1 VTIAVKRTLD
11 SLTVPNYR
19 RYFAGQI
26 VSLTGNWMQMVAE
39 AWLVLKLTH
48 SGADVG
54 ITTGLQ
60 FLPMLLLG
68 ALGGVLI
75 DRVRDKR
82 RLLMLTQT
90 LMAAPAIALWA
101 LTAAGAVQV
110 WMVWLIVLLRGTI
123 LTVDNPAR
131 QTFVMD
137 LVGPDKVVNAVS
149 LNSVIIHSA
158 RITGPMFAGAL
169 IAGLGVAPCFLF
181 NALSFVAMIVALWLM
196 DPAQL
201 HPQAER
207 AGRERGQVRDAI
219 RTVAA
224 RADLRIPLL
233 MMVAIGTFS
242 FNFQVLLPLF
252 AKFTWHGTATTYALL
267 MAAMGVGSITG
278 ALAAGHRG
286 RVTPQLLV
294 GAATLFGLGQ
304 VLAAAAPT
312 EAIQMAV
319 LTVVGAASVT
329 FAAGVNS
336 SLQLGAGALRGRVMA
351 LYSVVFLGSTPI
363 GAPIVGAIAE
373 GAGPRYGLLLGG
385 LAALATALW
394 ATIAYRR
401 ANAWPQSSSSAISH
415 PATRPHGSGLPR
427 PRRSSASTCGPEP
440 RFSPSGSAAGSR
452 AARG

>member
-1 VTIAVKRTLD
+1 LTVAVRRTLD

-26 VSLTGNWMQMVAE
+26 VSITGNWMQMVAE

-68 ALGGVLI
+68 ALGGVFI
-75 DRVRDKR
+75 DRVSDKR
-82 RLLMLTQT
+82 RLLMITQT
-90 LMAAPAIALWA
+90 LMAAPAVTLWA
-101 LTAAGAVQV
+101 LTATGAVQV
-110 WMVWLIVLLRGTI
+110 WMVWVIVLLRGTI

-181 NALSFVAMIVALWLM
+181 NAMSFGAMLVALWLM
-196 DPAQL
+196 DPRQL
-201 HPQAER
+201 HTSER
-207 AGRERGQVRDAI
+207 SNREPGQVRAAI
-219 RTVAA
+219 RTVVG

-233 MMVAIGTFS
+233 MMVVIGTFS

-278 ALAAGHRG
+278 ALVAGHRN
-286 RVTPQLLV
+286 RVTPRLLV
-294 GAATLFGLGQ
+294 GAATLFGLSQ

-312 EAIQMAV
+312 QAVQMAILAV
-319 LTVVGAASVT
+319 TGAGSVT

-363 GAPIVGAIAE
+363 GAPIVGALAE

-385 LAALATALW
+385 LAALATAIW

-401 ANAWPQSSSSAISH
+401 VGAWPQSNRSRSSL
-415 PATRPHGSGLPR
+415 PATAMRVSASPS
-427 PRRSSASTCGPEP
+427 RRSSSASTCGPAP
-440 RFSPSGSAAGSR
+440 RFSRSGSAAGSR